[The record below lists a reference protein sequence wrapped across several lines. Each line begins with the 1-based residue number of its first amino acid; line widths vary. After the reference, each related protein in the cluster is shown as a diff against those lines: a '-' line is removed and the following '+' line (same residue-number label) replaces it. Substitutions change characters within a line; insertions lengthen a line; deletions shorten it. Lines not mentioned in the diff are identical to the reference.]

1 MNKGR
6 LEAFSDGVFA
16 IIITIT
22 VLDLKI
28 PHGASLA
35 ALGAALPEFL
45 SYALS
50 LAYVGI
56 YWTNHHHMLHATR
69 QVTGAILWANLLL
82 LFWLSFC
89 PFVTGWLGENPDSPW
104 PTALYGADFFLSGV
118 SFLILQRAI
127 LAHEGKDSILA
138 RAVGP
143 ELKGKISQ
151 VAYALGIGLAFVR
164 PWLSEVIYGCVALMW
179 VVPDPRIERQVMP
192 PSVEA

>member
-28 PHGASLA
+28 PHGSGLA
-35 ALGAALPEFL
+35 ALRAALPEFL

-50 LAYVGI
+50 FAYVGI
-56 YWTNHHHMLHATR
+56 YWTNHHHMLQATR
-69 QVTGAILWANLLL
+69 QVTGAILWANLHL

-89 PFVTGWLGENPDSPW
+89 PFVTGWLGENPDSAW
-104 PTALYGADFFLSGV
+104 PAAVYGTDFFMSGV

-138 RAVGP
+138 RAVGR
-143 ELKGKISQ
+143 ELKGRISQ
-151 VAYALGIGLAFVR
+151 AAYALGIGLAFVR

-179 VVPDPRIERQVMP
+179 VVPDPRIERQVLP
-192 PSVEA
+192 GVGA